1 MASCHDTIVVL
12 DFGSQYTQLI
22 ARRIRESHVHSI
34 ILPASAS
41 LETIQA
47 NQPKGIILSGGPASV
62 TNVGRPEWSKAI
74 MKEGVPILGIC
85 YGMQLMAQ
93 SMGGRVGRAKHREFG
108 RAELLVQDESDLFRG
123 LAEKSPFSVWMSH
136 GDRIETLPF
145 GFKAIARTANSPI
158 AAMKLV
164 NRQRRFYGLQFHP
177 EVAHTT
183 HGARILKNFVRHIC
197 GARPTWTMG
206 SFLHDSIDQ
215 IREQVGKGKV
225 LCALSGGVDSTVAA
239 AMTHRAIGNQLTCV
253 FIDNGVMRKNEVKQL
268 KQVFRSFRSGTH
280 SLRSGQALARPY
292 IRMVD
297 ASGQFLRALG
307 RTTDPEKKRKIIG
320 RQFIKAFEREARNI
334 GNVRY
339 LVQGTL
345 YPDVIESVSHKG
357 PSATIKTHHN
367 VGGLPARMKL
377 KLVEPLREL
386 FKDEVRALGKELG
399 LPDDV
404 VHRHPFPGPG
414 LAIRVLGAVT
424 PARLEML
431 READAVFIDE
441 LKAQGLYGK
450 TWQAF
455 AVLLPVR
462 TVGVMGDQ
470 RTYEHVIGLRAV
482 TSVDGMTA
490 DWAPL
495 PQSFLAHV
503 ANRIINE
510 VPGVNRVVY
519 DISSKPPSTIEWE

>member
-22 ARRIRESHVHSI
+22 ARRIRESHVHSV
-34 ILPASAS
+34 ILPSSAS

-47 NQPKGIILSGGPASV
+47 NRPKGIILSGGPASV
-62 TNVGRPEWSKAI
+62 TNVGRPEWSKSI
-74 MKEGVPILGIC
+74 MKEEVPILGIC

-93 SMGGRVGRAKHREFG
+93 SMGGRVGRAKQREFG
-108 RAELLVQDESDLFRG
+108 RAELLVQDGSDLFKG
-123 LAEKSPFSVWMSH
+123 LVGKSPFSVWMSH
-136 GDRIETLPF
+136 GDRIERVPP
-145 GFKAIARTANSPI
+145 GFKPIARTSNSPI
-158 AAMKLV
+158 AAMKSV
-164 NRQRRFYGLQFHP
+164 NRRQRFYGLQFHP

-197 GARPTWTMG
+197 GAKPTWTMG
-206 SFLHDSIDQ
+206 SFLHNSIDQ
-215 IREQVGKGKV
+215 IRGQVGKERV

-239 AMTHRAIGNQLTCV
+239 AMTHRAIGKQLTCV
-253 FIDNGVMRKNEVKQL
+253 FIDNGVMRKQEAKQL
-268 KQVFRSFRSGTH
+268 KQVFRSFRAGTH
-280 SLRSGQALARPY
+280 SLRSGQAPARPY
-292 IRMVD
+292 VRMVD
-297 ASGQFLRALG
+297 ASGEFLQALG

-345 YPDVIESVSHKG
+345 YPDVIESISHKG
-357 PSATIKTHHN
+357 PSATIKSHHN

-377 KLVEPLREL
+377 RLVEPLREL
-386 FKDEVRALGKELG
+386 FKDEVRLLGKELG

-404 VHRHPFPGPG
+404 VYRHPFPGPG
-414 LAIRVLGAVT
+414 LAIRILGAVT
-424 PARLEML
+424 PARLAML
-431 READAVFIDE
+431 READAVFIYE
-441 LKAQGLYGK
+441 LKAQGLYRQ

-495 PQSFLAHV
+495 PQAFLAHV

>member
-1 MASCHDTIVVL
+1 MVSCHDTIVVL

-34 ILPASAS
+34 ILPSSAS
-41 LETIQA
+41 LETIRA
-47 NQPKGIILSGGPASV
+47 NRPKGIILSGGPASV
-62 TNVGRPEWSKAI
+62 TSAGRPEWSKAI
-74 MKEGVPILGIC
+74 MKEGVPVLGIC

-108 RAELLVQDESDLFRG
+108 RAELLVRDRTDLFRG
-123 LAEKSPFSVWMSH
+123 LGEKAPFSVWMSH
-136 GDRIETLPF
+136 GDRIETLPS
-145 GFKAIARTANSPI
+145 GFRAIARTTNSPI
-158 AAMKLV
+158 AAMKSV
-164 NRQRRFYGLQFHP
+164 NGRHRLYGLQFHP

-183 HGARILKNFVRHIC
+183 YGARILKNFVRHIC

-206 SFLHDSIDQ
+206 SFLHDSIDR
-215 IREQVGKGKV
+215 IRGQVRSEKV
-225 LCALSGGVDSTVAA
+225 LCALSGGVDSMVAA
-239 AMTHRAIGNQLTCV
+239 AMAHRAIGKQLTCV
-253 FIDNGVMRKNEVKQL
+253 FIDNGVMRKDEVKQL
-268 KQVFRSFRSGTH
+268 KQTFRSFH
-280 SLRSGQALARPY
+280 FNY
-292 IRMVD
+292 RMVD
-297 ASGQFLRALG
+297 ASKQFLQALG

-357 PSATIKTHHN
+357 PSATIKSHHN

-377 KLVEPLREL
+377 RLIEPLREL
-386 FKDEVRALGKELG
+386 FKDEVRVLGKELG

-414 LAIRVLGAVT
+414 LAIRILGAVT
-424 PARLEML
+424 PARADML

-441 LKAQGLYGK
+441 LKAQGLYRK

-455 AVLLPVR
+455 AVLLPIR

-510 VPGVNRVVY
+510 VSGVNRVVY

>member
-22 ARRIRESHVHSI
+22 ARRIRESHVHSV
-34 ILPASAS
+34 ILPSSAS
-41 LETIQA
+41 PETVQA
-47 NQPKGIILSGGPASV
+47 NRPKGIILSGGPASV
-62 TNVGRPEWSKAI
+62 TNVGRPEWSKMI

-108 RAELLVQDESDLFRG
+108 RAGLLVQDESDLFRG
-123 LAEKSPFSVWMSH
+123 LAGKSPFSVWMSH
-136 GDRIETLPF
+136 GDRIETLPP
-145 GFKAIARTANSPI
+145 GFEAIARTANSPI

-164 NRQRRFYGLQFHP
+164 DRQRRFYGLQFHP

-215 IREQVGKGKV
+215 IRERVGKGKV

-239 AMTHRAIGNQLTCV
+239 AMTHRAIGKQLTCV
-253 FIDNGVMRKNEVKQL
+253 FIDNGVMRKQEAKQL
-268 KQVFRSFRSGTH
+268 KQTFRAFH
-280 SLRSGQALARPY
+280 FNC
-292 IRMVD
+292 RMVD
-297 ASGQFLRALG
+297 ASGEFLRALG
-307 RTTDPEKKRKIIG
+307 GTTDPEKKRKIIG

-386 FKDEVRALGKELG
+386 FKDEVRVLGRELG

-404 VHRHPFPGPG
+404 VYRHPFPGPG

-424 PARLEML
+424 PARLDML

>member
-22 ARRIRESHVHSI
+22 ARRIRESHVHSV
-34 ILPASAS
+34 ILSSSAS

-62 TNVGRPEWSKAI
+62 TNVGRPEWSTAI

-136 GDRIETLPF
+136 GDRIETLPV
-145 GFKAIARTANSPI
+145 GFKSIARTANSPI

-164 NRQRRFYGLQFHP
+164 HRQRRFYGLQFHP

-183 HGARILKNFVRHIC
+183 HGARIIKNFVRHIC

-215 IREQVGKGKV
+215 IREYVGKENV

-239 AMTHRAIGNQLTCV
+239 AMTHRAIGKQLTCV
-253 FIDNGVMRKNEVKQL
+253 FIDNGVMRKQEAKQL
-268 KQVFRSFRSGTH
+268 KRAFKSFHFNCRMIDASEYFLEALSGT
-280 SLRSGQALARPY
+280 
-292 IRMVD
+292 I
-297 ASGQFLRALG
+297 
-307 RTTDPEKKRKIIG
+307 DPEKKRKIIG

-377 KLVEPLREL
+377 ELIEPLREL
-386 FKDEVRALGKELG
+386 FKDEVRVLGKELG

>member
-22 ARRIRESHVHSI
+22 ARRIRESHVHSV
-34 ILPASAS
+34 ILPSSAS

-47 NQPKGIILSGGPASV
+47 NRPKGIILSGGPASV
-62 TNVGRPEWSKAI
+62 TNVGRPQWSKAI

-136 GDRIETLPF
+136 GDRIEMLPP
-145 GFKAIARTANSPI
+145 GFKSIARTANSPI
-158 AAMKLV
+158 AAMKSV
-164 NRQRRFYGLQFHP
+164 GRQRRFYGLQFHP

-183 HGARILKNFVRHIC
+183 HGSRILKNFVRHIC
-197 GARPTWTMG
+197 GAKPTWTMG
-206 SFLHDSIDQ
+206 SFLHDSIAH
-215 IREQVGKGKV
+215 IREQVGEEHV

-253 FIDNGVMRKNEVKQL
+253 FIDNGVMRKQEAKQL
-268 KQVFRSFRSGTH
+268 KQVFRAFH
-280 SLRSGQALARPY
+280 FNC
-292 IRMVD
+292 RMVD
-297 ASGQFLRALG
+297 ASEHFLQALG

-320 RQFIKAFEREARNI
+320 RQFIKAFESEARNI

-386 FKDEVRALGKELG
+386 FKDEVRVLGKELG

-441 LKAQGLYGK
+441 LKSRGLYGR

-495 PQSFLAHV
+495 PPSFLAHV

>member
-22 ARRIRESHVHSI
+22 ARRIRESHVHSV
-34 ILPASAS
+34 ILPSSAS
-41 LETIQA
+41 LETVQVHR
-47 NQPKGIILSGGPASV
+47 PKGIILSGGPASV
-62 TNVGRPEWSKAI
+62 TNVGRPEWSQAI
-74 MKEGVPILGIC
+74 MKEGVPVLGIC

-108 RAELLVQDESDLFRG
+108 RAGLLVQDGSDLFRG

-164 NRQRRFYGLQFHP
+164 HGQRRFYGLQFHP

-206 SFLHDSIDQ
+206 SFLHDSIEQ
-215 IREQVGKGKV
+215 IREHVGKENV

-239 AMTHRAIGNQLTCV
+239 AMTHRAIGKQLTCV
-253 FIDNGVMRKNEVKQL
+253 FIDNGVMRKQEATQL
-268 KQVFRSFRSGTH
+268 KRAFKSFH
-280 SLRSGQALARPY
+280 FNC
-292 IRMVD
+292 RMID
-297 ASGQFLRALG
+297 ASGYFLEALG
-307 RTTDPEKKRKIIG
+307 GTADPEKKRKIIG

-386 FKDEVRALGKELG
+386 FKDEVRVLGKELG

-455 AVLLPVR
+455 AVLLPIR

-495 PQSFLAHV
+495 PQAFLAHV

-510 VPGVNRVVY
+510 VPGINRVVY

>member
-22 ARRIRESHVHSI
+22 ARRIRESHVHSV
-34 ILPASAS
+34 ILPSSAS
-41 LETIQA
+41 LETVQV
-47 NQPKGIILSGGPASV
+47 NRPKGIILSGGPASV
-62 TNVGRPEWSKAI
+62 TNVGRPEWSQAI
-74 MKEGVPILGIC
+74 MKEGVPVLGIC

-108 RAELLVQDESDLFRG
+108 RAGLLVQDGSDLFRG

-164 NRQRRFYGLQFHP
+164 HGQRRFYGLQFHP

-206 SFLHDSIDQ
+206 SFLHDSIEQ
-215 IREQVGKGKV
+215 IREHVGKENV

-239 AMTHRAIGNQLTCV
+239 AMTHRAIGKQLTCV
-253 FIDNGVMRKNEVKQL
+253 FIDNGVMRKQEATQL
-268 KQVFRSFRSGTH
+268 KRAFKSFH
-280 SLRSGQALARPY
+280 FNC
-292 IRMVD
+292 RMID
-297 ASGQFLRALG
+297 ASGYFLKALG
-307 RTTDPEKKRKIIG
+307 GTADPEKKRKIIG

-377 KLVEPLREL
+377 KLIEPLREL
-386 FKDEVRALGKELG
+386 FKDEVRVLGKELG

-424 PARLEML
+424 LARLEML

-455 AVLLPVR
+455 AVLLPIR

-495 PQSFLAHV
+495 PQAFLAHV

-510 VPGVNRVVY
+510 VPGINRVVY

>member
-1 MASCHDTIVVL
+1 MVSCHDTIVVL

-22 ARRIRESHVHSI
+22 ARRIREFHVRSI
-34 ILPASAS
+34 ILPSSAS
-41 LETIQA
+41 LETIRA
-47 NQPKGIILSGGPASV
+47 NRPKGLILSGGPASV
-62 TNVGRPEWSKAI
+62 TNDRRPEWSKAV
-74 MKEGVPILGIC
+74 MEEGVPILGIC

-93 SMGGRVGRAKHREFG
+93 SMGGRVGRAKQREFG
-108 RAELLVQDESDLFRG
+108 RAELFIQDGSDLFKG
-123 LAEKSPFSVWMSH
+123 LDKKSPFSVWMSH
-136 GDRIETLPF
+136 GDRIETLPP
-145 GFKAIARTANSPI
+145 GFMPIACTANAPV
-158 AAMKLV
+158 AAMKSV
-164 NRQRRFYGLQFHP
+164 NRRPGFYGLQFHP

-183 HGARILKNFVRHIC
+183 YGARILKNFVRLIC
-197 GARPTWTMG
+197 GANPTWTMG
-206 SFLHDSIDQ
+206 SFLHDSIER
-215 IREQVGKGKV
+215 IRRQVGKEKV

-239 AMTHRAIGNQLTCV
+239 AMTHRAIGKRLTCV
-253 FIDNGVMRKNEVKQL
+253 FIDNGVMRQQEAKQL
-268 KQVFRSFRSGTH
+268 KQIF
-280 SLRSGQALARPY
+280 QAFHFNC
-292 IRMVD
+292 RMVD

-320 RQFIKAFEREARNI
+320 RQFIKAFEHEARTI

-345 YPDVIESVSHKG
+345 YPDVIESVSHRG
-357 PSATIKTHHN
+357 PSATIKSHHN

-377 KLVEPLREL
+377 RLVEPLREL
-386 FKDEVRALGKELG
+386 FKDEVRVLGKELG
-399 LPDDV
+399 LPDEV
-404 VHRHPFPGPG
+404 IHRHPFPGPG
-414 LAIRVLGAVT
+414 LAIRILGTVT
-424 PARLEML
+424 SARADML

-441 LKAQGLYGK
+441 LKAQGLYRQ

-462 TVGVMGDQ
+462 TVGVWGDQ

>member
-1 MASCHDTIVVL
+1 MASCHDTIIVL

-22 ARRIRESHVHSI
+22 ARRIRESHVHSV
-34 ILPASAS
+34 ILPSSAS

-47 NQPKGIILSGGPASV
+47 NRPKGIILSGGPASV
-62 TNVGRPEWSKAI
+62 TNVGRPEWSTAI

-108 RAELLVQDESDLFRG
+108 RAGLLVQDGSDLFKG
-123 LAEKSPFSVWMSH
+123 LAVKSPFSVWMSH
-136 GDRIETLPF
+136 GDRIETLPL

-183 HGARILKNFVRHIC
+183 HGSRILKNFVRHIC

-239 AMTHRAIGNQLTCV
+239 AMTHRAVGKQLTCV
-253 FIDNGVMRKNEVKQL
+253 FIDNGVMRKQEAKQL
-268 KQVFRSFRSGTH
+268 KQVFRAFH
-280 SLRSGQALARPY
+280 FNC
-292 IRMVD
+292 RMVD
-297 ASGQFLRALG
+297 ASEEFLRALG
-307 RTTDPEKKRKIIG
+307 GTTDPEKKRKIIG

-357 PSATIKTHHN
+357 PSATIKSHHN

-377 KLVEPLREL
+377 RLAEPLREL
-386 FKDEVRALGKELG
+386 FKDEVRLLGKELG
-399 LPDDV
+399 LPNDV
-404 VHRHPFPGPG
+404 VYRHPFPGPG
-414 LAIRVLGAVT
+414 LAIRILGAVT
-424 PARLEML
+424 PARLAML
-431 READAVFIDE
+431 READAVFIYE

>member
-22 ARRIRESHVHSI
+22 ARRIRESHVHSV
-34 ILPASAS
+34 ILPSSAS

-47 NQPKGIILSGGPASV
+47 NRPKGIILSGGPASV
-62 TNVGRPEWSKAI
+62 TNIGRPEWSKAI
-74 MKEGVPILGIC
+74 MQEGVPILGIC

-108 RAELLVQDESDLFRG
+108 RAGLLVQDGSDLFRG
-123 LAEKSPFSVWMSH
+123 LAGKSPFSVWMSH
-136 GDRIETLPF
+136 GDRIETLPP
-145 GFKAIARTANSPI
+145 GFKSIARTANSPI
-158 AAMKLV
+158 AAMKSV
-164 NRQRRFYGLQFHP
+164 DRQRRFYGLQFHP
-177 EVAHTT
+177 EVAHTM

-197 GARPTWTMG
+197 GAKPTWTMG

-215 IREQVGKGKV
+215 IRRQVGKEHV

-239 AMTHRAIGNQLTCV
+239 AMTHRAIGKQLTCV
-253 FIDNGVMRKNEVKQL
+253 FIDNGVMRKQEAKQL
-268 KQVFRSFRSGTH
+268 KQVFRAFH
-280 SLRSGQALARPY
+280 FNC
-292 IRMVD
+292 RMVD
-297 ASGQFLRALG
+297 ASEHFLRALG

-357 PSATIKTHHN
+357 PSATIKSHHN

-377 KLVEPLREL
+377 QLVEPLREL
-386 FKDEVRALGKELG
+386 FKDEVRVLGKELG
-399 LPDDV
+399 LPDAV
-404 VHRHPFPGPG
+404 VQRHPFPGPG

-424 PARLEML
+424 PARLDML